1 MGFGC
6 GHLPINDEIHEAS
19 WGARLIYN
27 EVTSGQ
33 AGKGFAVVWDR
44 QTPNGEPDTV
54 RSLFPVLERAVDEF
68 RKPENM
74 YELDGGQSGHLCWR
88 EGRILVVMSP
98 QGSYGY
104 LYITAVLEK
113 EGHEGES
120 EIWGTNG
127 EWAEGELAK
136 RVQLGNWPPE
146 VVAEREAKRLKQERE
161 YALGALRY
169 AKWDSDDALRKVWRA
184 KTERSKKMAQNKL
197 AKMDDVLAAAR
208 QKAFALGFTEE
219 EIDRA
224 QRGY

>member
-19 WGARLIYN
+19 WGARLIYS
-27 EVTSGQ
+27 EVVAGQ
-33 AGKGFAVVWDR
+33 SGKGFAVVWDR
-44 QTPNGEPDTV
+44 QTPNGEPETV
-54 RSLFPVLERAVDEF
+54 RTLFPVLERAVDEF
-68 RKPENM
+68 RKPENR
-74 YELDGGQSGHLCWR
+74 YALDEGQSGHLVWR

-127 EWAEGELAK
+127 EWAEGDLAK

-146 VVAEREAKRLKQERE
+146 VVAAREAKERE
-161 YALGALRY
+161 EKRKSIMYRVANAGQ
-169 AKWDSDDALRKVWRA
+169 DARWHHYSVIRA
-184 KTERSKKMAQNKL
+184 KTDRSKAMAIKKQQKL
-197 AKMDDVLAAAR
+197 DDEVAAAR
-208 QKAFALGFTEE
+208 AAAFAAGFSEE